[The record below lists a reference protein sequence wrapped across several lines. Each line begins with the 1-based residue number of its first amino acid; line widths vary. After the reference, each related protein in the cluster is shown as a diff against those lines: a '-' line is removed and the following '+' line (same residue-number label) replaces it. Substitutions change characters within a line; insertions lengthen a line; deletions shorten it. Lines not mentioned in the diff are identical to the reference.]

1 MAPPEEA
8 IRRPGSANFYDY
20 LGNLMRWLGTCLA
33 TAQSAVLSRA
43 WQRHFARRKVV
54 TTPYKAP
61 SAYLFCWQC
70 FWPGVN
76 AMFRRRLLT
85 AFVAIAAAFL
95 LFTADAHARAGG
107 GFSAGSR
114 GMRTYSAPPSTP
126 TAPSAAPIQR
136 SMTQPFNTGSPA
148 ASGAG
153 LFGGGR
159 GLFGGGLFGGLAAGF
174 LGAGLFGL
182 LFGHGLFGGMAG
194 FASIFGLLLQILLI
208 VIVAR
213 LIFAWWQ
220 RRSLSTSPSYAAP
233 RPGMGH
239 SFGGFSGFGGASNGA
254 RNAPVGEPLTI
265 GKSDYDA
272 FERLLGDVQ
281 SAYSAEDLS
290 ALRAKVSP
298 EMLSYFSEQLSANA
312 SRGLVNRVTDVKLMQ
327 GDLAEAWR
335 EGRSEYATVAMRF
348 AHRDSMVERA
358 SGRIVEGGGPSEVT
372 ELWTFARAQGG
383 NWLLSAIQQT

>member
-1 MAPPEEA
+1 MVLGVPRPQRKEGFSREA
-8 IRRPGSANFYDY
+8 
-20 LGNLMRWLGTCLA
+20 
-33 TAQSAVLSRA
+33 
-43 WQRHFARRKVV
+43 QRHFARPWVV
-54 TTPYKAP
+54 ATPYKAS
-61 SAYLFCWQC
+61 SAYLFCYGK
-70 FWPGVN
+70 FDREID

-136 SMTQPFNTGSPA
+136 SMTQPFNTGA
-148 ASGAG
+148 APGTAGAG
-153 LFGGGR
+153 LFGGR
-159 GLFGGGLFGGLAAGF
+159 GGLFGGLAAGF

-182 LFGHGLFGGMAG
+182 LFGYGLFGGMAG
-194 FASIFGLLLQILLI
+194 FASIFGLLLQVVLI
-208 VIVAR
+208 IIVAR

-220 RRSLSTSPSYAAP
+220 RRNLSTAPSYAAP

-239 SFGGFSGFGGASNGA
+239 SFSGLGAASNGA
-254 RNAPVGEPLTI
+254 RNAPVGEPLSI

-272 FERLLGDVQ
+272 FERLLGDIQ

-290 ALRAKVSP
+290 ALRARVSP

-335 EGRSEYATVAMRF
+335 EGRSDYATVAMRF
-348 AHRDSMVERA
+348 ALKDSMVERA
-358 SGRIVEGGGPSEVT
+358 SGSIVEGGEQSEAT
-372 ELWTFARAQGG
+372 ELWTFVRAQGG